1 MSDKMGSLRRTNM
14 CGELRL
20 ENNMQEVVLMGW
32 VQRERNLG
40 GLIFIDIR
48 DTSGITQI
56 VFDETTP
63 EDIMKKAETLR
74 PEYVIAIKG
83 RVRERQ
89 SKNPNM
95 LTGDIEILANEL
107 LILNEAQTPPIYIK
121 DDDNVSEAM
130 RLKYRYLDLRKSEMQ
145 NNLKL
150 RAKLSKIVRDFFN
163 DNHFIEI
170 ETPVLTKPTPEGAR
184 DYLVPSRVN
193 KGLFYALPQS
203 PQLLKQ
209 LLMVSGMD
217 RYYQIVKCFRD
228 EDLRANR
235 QPEFTQIDIE
245 MSFVDVEDVLAV
257 NEKLIAK
264 LFKEIKGIEIELPL
278 KRMTYDEAM
287 QRYGVDKPD
296 LRFALELNDI
306 SEIVKS
312 SDFKVF
318 TNTLENGG
326 SVKAINI
333 EASSEI
339 LTRKDLSKLE
349 DYVKTYG
356 AKGLAW
362 IKVNDEGVTSP
373 IAKFLS
379 ESEMNRLLEKM
390 GAKVGD
396 TIVIVADTI
405 EIVSSSLGNLRNELA
420 KKLALI
426 NDDEYEIVWITE
438 FPLLEYDSEEDRYVA
453 KHHPFTHPVEEDI
466 VLLES
471 NPEKVR
477 AKAYDLVINGDEMGG
492 GSIRISNSDLQRKMF
507 KALGL
512 SEEESI
518 EKFGFLLDAF
528 KYGTPPHGGIAFGLD
543 RLVMLFTGSSNIRD
557 VIAFPKTQSATCLMT
572 NAPTSVSDKQLSEI
586 HVKVDIDNE

>member
-1 MSDKMGSLRRTNM
+1 MSEKMGNLRRTNM

-20 ENNMQEVVLMGW
+20 ENNEQEVVLMGW

-40 GLIFIDIR
+40 GLIFIDLR
-48 DTSGITQI
+48 DTTGITQI
-56 VFDETTP
+56 VFDESTP
-63 EDIMKKAETLR
+63 VDIMKKAETLR
-74 PEYVIAIKG
+74 SEYVVAIKG
-83 RVRERQ
+83 KVRERQ

-95 LTGDIEILANEL
+95 LTGDIEILADEL
-107 LILNEAQTPPIYIK
+107 LILNEALTPPIYIK

-163 DNHFIEI
+163 DNNFVEI

-193 KGLFYALPQS
+193 EGMFYALPQS

-257 NEKLIAK
+257 NEELIAK
-264 LFKEIKGIEIELPL
+264 LFKELKGIKIDLPI
-278 KRMTYDEAM
+278 KRMSYNEAM
-287 QRYGVDKPD
+287 ERFGVDKPD
-296 LRFALELNDI
+296 LRFGLELKDI
-306 SEIVKS
+306 SDIVKS
-312 SDFKVF
+312 SEFKVF
-318 TNTLENGG
+318 TGAIENGG
-326 SVKAINI
+326 CVKAINA
-333 EASSEI
+333 ENGSDN

-362 IKVNDEGVTSP
+362 IKVTEDGVTSP

-379 ESEMNRLLEKM
+379 EAELKSLLEKM
-390 GAKVGD
+390 SAKTGD
-396 TIVIVADTI
+396 TVLIIADSN
-405 EIVSSSLGNLRNELA
+405 EVVSSSLGNLRNELA

-426 NDDEYEIVWITE
+426 SDGEYEIVWITE
-438 FPLLEYDSEEDRYVA
+438 FPLLEYDSEEDRFVA

-466 VLLES
+466 ELLETH
-471 NPEKVR
+471 PEKVR

-492 GSIRISNSDLQRKMF
+492 GSIRISNSELQKKMF

-512 SEEESI
+512 SEEETV

-543 RLVMLFTGSSNIRD
+543 RLVMLFTGNSNIRD

-572 NAPTSVSDKQLSEI
+572 NAPTTVSDKQLSEI

>member
-20 ENNMQEVVLMGW
+20 NNIEQEVVLMGW

-40 GLIFIDIR
+40 GLIFIDLR
-48 DTSGITQI
+48 DTTGITQI

-63 EDIMKKAETLR
+63 EDIIKKAETLR
-74 PEYVIAIKG
+74 PEYVIAVKG
-83 RVRERQ
+83 KVRERQ
-89 SKNPNM
+89 SKNPNIA
-95 LTGDIEILANEL
+95 TGDIEVLADEL
-107 LILNEAQTPPIYIK
+107 LILDEAQTPPIYIK
-121 DDDNVSEAM
+121 DDDNVSEVM
-130 RLKYRYLDLRKSEMQ
+130 RLKYRYLDLRKPEMQ
-145 NNLKL
+145 NNLKT

-163 DNHFIEI
+163 DNNFVEI

-264 LFKEIKGIEIELPL
+264 LFKELKGIEIALPL
-278 KRMTYDEAM
+278 KRMSYNEAM
-287 QRYGVDKPD
+287 ERYGVDKPD

-306 SEIVKS
+306 SEIVKMS
-312 SDFKVF
+312 EFKVF
-318 TNTLENGG
+318 TTTIENGG
-326 SVKAINI
+326 VVKGINI
-333 EASSEI
+333 EGGSEN
-339 LTRKDLSKLE
+339 LTRKDFSKFE

-356 AKGLAW
+356 AKGLVW
-362 IKVNDEGVTSP
+362 IKVNEEGVTSP

-379 ESEMNRLLEKM
+379 ESELNNLLVKM
-390 GAKVGD
+390 SAKPGD
-396 TIVIVADTI
+396 TIVIVADSK
-405 EIVSSSLGNLRNELA
+405 EIVNDSLGNLRNELA
-420 KKLALI
+420 KKLNLI
-426 NDDEYEIVWITE
+426 NDDEYEILWITE
-438 FPLLEYDSEEDRYVA
+438 FPIFEYNSDEDRYVA

-466 VLLES
+466 DLLETY
-471 NPEKVR
+471 PEKVR

-492 GSIRISNSDLQRKMF
+492 GSIRISNTDLQKRMF

-512 SEEESI
+512 SEEESL
-518 EKFGFLLDAF
+518 EKFGFLLEAF

-543 RLVMLFTGSSNIRD
+543 RLVMLFTGNSNIRD

-572 NAPTSVSDKQLSEI
+572 NAPTKVSDEQLSEI
-586 HVKVDIDNE
+586 HVKVDLDNE

>member
-1 MSDKMGSLRRTNM
+1 
-14 CGELRL
+14 
-20 ENNMQEVVLMGW
+20 
-32 VQRERNLG
+32 LG
-40 GLIFIDIR
+40 GLIFIDLR
-48 DTSGITQI
+48 DTTGITQI

-63 EDIMKKAETLR
+63 EDIIKKAETLR

-83 RVRERQ
+83 KVRERQ
-89 SKNPNM
+89 SKNPNIA
-95 LTGDIEILANEL
+95 TGDIEVLADEL
-107 LILNEAQTPPIYIK
+107 LILDEAQTPPIYIK
-121 DDDNVSEAM
+121 DDDNVSEVM
-130 RLKYRYLDLRKSEMQ
+130 RLKYRYLDLRKPEMQ
-145 NNLKL
+145 NNLKT

-163 DNHFIEI
+163 DNNFVEI

-264 LFKEIKGIEIELPL
+264 LFKELKGVEIALPL
-278 KRMTYDEAM
+278 KRMSYNEAIE
-287 QRYGVDKPD
+287 RYGVDKPD

-306 SEIVKS
+306 SEIVKMS
-312 SDFKVF
+312 EFKVF
-318 TNTLENGG
+318 TTTIENGG
-326 SVKAINI
+326 VVKGINI
-333 EASSEI
+333 EGGSEN
-339 LTRKDLSKLE
+339 LTRKDFSKFE

-356 AKGLAW
+356 AKGLVW
-362 IKVNDEGVTSP
+362 IKVNEEGVTSP

-379 ESEMNRLLEKM
+379 ESELNNLLVKM
-390 GAKVGD
+390 SAKPGD
-396 TIVIVADTI
+396 TIVIVADSK
-405 EIVSSSLGNLRNELA
+405 EIVNDSLGNLRNELA
-420 KKLALI
+420 KKLNLI
-426 NDDEYEIVWITE
+426 NDDEYKILWITE
-438 FPLLEYDSEEDRYVA
+438 FPLFEYNSDEDRYVA

-466 VLLES
+466 DLLETH
-471 NPEKVR
+471 PEKVR

-492 GSIRISNSDLQRKMF
+492 GSIRISNTDLQKRMF

-512 SEEESI
+512 SEEESL
-518 EKFGFLLDAF
+518 EKFGFLLEAF

-543 RLVMLFTGSSNIRD
+543 RLVMLFTGNSNIRD

-572 NAPTSVSDKQLSEI
+572 NAPTKVSDEQLSEI
-586 HVKVDIDNE
+586 HVKVDLDNE